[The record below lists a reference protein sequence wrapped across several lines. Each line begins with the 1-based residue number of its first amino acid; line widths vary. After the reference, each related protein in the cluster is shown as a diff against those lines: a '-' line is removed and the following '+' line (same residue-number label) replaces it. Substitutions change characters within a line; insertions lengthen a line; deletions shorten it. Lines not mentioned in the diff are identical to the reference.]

1 MGPEPGRGAPAGGIS
16 IMAIQSLE
24 LSNIGP
30 FRARPDADAAN
41 DTGIRVEFDDDVN
54 LFVGPNNSGKSTVL
68 QAVNLLTQRW
78 TRLFLRR
85 YTQFAGFPTDPDA
98 AAVAINWR
106 NSQDSQLRFQ
116 TDYCVLSRVME
127 KIAQTGC
134 GTVSDDRVGDIV
146 HPVPAA
152 AVENCTYAEWD
163 ELKSD
168 GFGYAIFVTYTN
180 YRLDI
185 LSETEDLAHFQ
196 WGSDKFDQDVI
207 ITLQSVLVLA
217 RITGEFPIEIDDI
230 EHSSAYGWAVNT
242 QTIDGLVLASELSL
256 GTQYVLGWI
265 VRLVVGFA
273 RRYAGDSS
281 WRNRSGV
288 FIIDD
293 IDAHLHPSWQCRIIP
308 TLKEYFPNVQIFASA
323 HSPLMVAGLKTG
335 QVHLLNRDT
344 TGMVTWSRNESDI
357 IGWTA
362 DEIYRTFMGVDDPT
376 DEATAAAA
384 GELRRLRD
392 AGPHPDESQEERRQA
407 RMQALR
413 QSVNR
418 DVLAGGPRAAED
430 EHFADTLS
438 GILERYRLSRN
449 PNQENS

>member
-1 MGPEPGRGAPAGGIS
+1 MP
-16 IMAIQSLE
+16 IQSLE

-30 FRARPDADAAN
+30 FRFRPDTGAGMADA
-41 DTGIRVEFDDDVN
+41 GVRIGFDDDVN

-78 TRLFLRR
+78 TPLFLSR
-85 YTQFAGFPTDPDA
+85 YIQFAGFPPDPDA

-106 NSQDSQLRFQ
+106 NDQGSQLRFQ
-116 TDYCVLSRVME
+116 TNYGVLSRVME
-127 KIAQTGC
+127 KIARTGY
-134 GTVSDDRVGDIV
+134 GTTSDDRVGDIV
-146 HPVPAA
+146 HPAPAVLVA
-152 AVENCTYAEWD
+152 NCTYSKWD

-168 GFGYAIFVTYTN
+168 DFGYATFVTYTN
-180 YRLDI
+180 YRVDI
-185 LSETEDLAHFQ
+185 LSETGDLAHFQ
-196 WGSDKFDQDVI
+196 GGSGKFDRDVVSA
-207 ITLQSVLVLA
+207 LQGILA
-217 RITGEFPIEIDDI
+217 RVTGAFPIEIDNI
-230 EHSSAYGWAVNT
+230 EYSPAGGWAVNT
-242 QTIDGLVLASELSL
+242 QTIDGVVLASKLSL

-273 RRYAGDSS
+273 RRYSGDSS

-293 IDAHLHPSWQCRIIP
+293 IDAHLHPSWQRRIIP

-344 TGMVTWSRNESDI
+344 SGVVTWSRNESDI

-376 DEATAAAA
+376 DYRTASHAEELRELRSKYHRTPSEEARLQ
-384 GELRRLRD
+384 ELRRL
-392 AGPHPDESQEERRQA
+392 
-407 RMQALR
+407 
-413 QSVNR
+413 VNE
-418 DVLAGGPRAAED
+418 DLLAGGRINAQRER
-430 EHFADTLS
+430 FDTMMQDYL
-438 GILERYRLSRN
+438 RSRMSDSF
-449 PNQENS
+449 QEGE

>member
-1 MGPEPGRGAPAGGIS
+1 MGPEPGRGAPAGGIF

-30 FRARPDADAAN
+30 FRARPDTGAADG
-41 DTGIRVEFDDDVN
+41 TGIRVEFDDDVN

-68 QAVNLLTQRW
+68 QAVNLLTQHW
-78 TRLFLRR
+78 TPLFLRR
-85 YTQFAGFPTDPDA
+85 YIQFAGFPPDHHA

-106 NSQDSQLRFQ
+106 NDQGSQFRFQ
-116 TDYCVLSRVME
+116 TDYGVLSRVMG
-127 KIAQTGC
+127 KIAQTGY
-134 GTVSDDRVGDIV
+134 GTASDDRVGDIV
-146 HPVPAA
+146 HPTPAA

-163 ELKSD
+163 KLKSD

-196 WGSDKFDQDVI
+196 WGSDKLDQDVI
-207 ITLQSVLVLA
+207 TTLHSVLA
-217 RITGEFPIEIDDI
+217 RITREFPIEINNI
-230 EHSSAYGWAVNT
+230 EHSSAYGWVVNT

-273 RRYAGDSS
+273 RRYSGDSS
-281 WRNRSGV
+281 WRNRSGM

-293 IDAHLHPSWQCRIIP
+293 IDAHLHPSWQRRIIP

-344 TGMVTWSRNESDI
+344 TGTVTWSRNESDI

-376 DEATAAAA
+376 DYRTASHAEELRELRSKYHRTPSEEARLQ
-384 GELRRLRD
+384 ELRRLGNED
-392 AGPHPDESQEERRQA
+392 
-407 RMQALR
+407 L
-413 QSVNR
+413 
-418 DVLAGGPRAAED
+418 LAGGRINAQR
-430 EHFADTLS
+430 
-438 GILERYRLSRN
+438 ERFDAMMQDYLRSRMSDSS
-449 PNQENS
+449 QEGER